1 MISSNQVGA
10 AAATAPAPAETE
22 GGVAEGSPHFRPA
35 VIDGVVALDSPGQ
48 AAKKRKSLGR
58 RVSFAAKAKV
68 RYGRGL
74 GGAQVEAGC

>member
-1 MISSNQVGA
+1 MISSNRVGGA
-10 AAATAPAPAETE
+10 APASAPAETE
-22 GGVAEGSPHFRPA
+22 GGVEGSPHFRPA

-68 RYGRGL
+68 RYGRRL
-74 GGAQVEAGC
+74 GAQVGAGC